1 MSSLVPLQ
9 LHVLTLQFRSQAR
22 LEVEIA
28 FLQHQLNALRRQVPA
43 RSRLTSWRTRMRCT
57 ATSDTVPVSG

>member
-43 RSRLTSWRTRMRCT
+43 RSRLTVTDRPTF
-57 ATSDTVPVSG
+57 V